1 MRRILFLTLL
11 GFTNLENR
19 GIYPD
24 LLREFVRRG
33 DIVYVVSP
41 IERKNN
47 KKTHI
52 VKEDSWEI
60 LKVRTG
66 NIQQTNLIEK
76 GIATVL
82 LGQQFINA
90 IKKYY
95 SNTKFDLVLYS
106 TPPVTLA
113 RVVAYIKKRDKALSY
128 LMLKD
133 IFPQNSIDL
142 GILKKTGLK
151 GVIYKYFSLKEQ
163 KLYKLSDVI
172 GCTSEANIRYVKE
185 HDELDKKKI
194 IEFCPNCSDWYDL
207 SLPDNGKKEVR
218 NKYGLPVDKK
228 IFVYGGNLG
237 RPQDVPFIVKCLEA
251 CKDMKNVYFLV
262 VGSGTEKHYLDEYVE
277 KESCSHVRVMGQL
290 PKQEY
295 DSMIACCD
303 CGIIFLDDRFT
314 VPNTPSRLL
323 AYIQAGIP
331 VLTCTDPATDVGDI
345 VEDNG
350 FGWQCTSD
358 KIENFVRLVE
368 HIANLDIDPRMK
380 ENGLK
385 YLEENYTPKVG
396 YKAIVKHLNK

>member
-82 LGQQFINA
+82 LEQQFINA

-207 SLPDNGKKEVR
+207 
-218 NKYGLPVDKK
+218 
-228 IFVYGGNLG
+228 
-237 RPQDVPFIVKCLEA
+237 
-251 CKDMKNVYFLV
+251 
-262 VGSGTEKHYLDEYVE
+262 
-277 KESCSHVRVMGQL
+277 
-290 PKQEY
+290 
-295 DSMIACCD
+295 
-303 CGIIFLDDRFT
+303 
-314 VPNTPSRLL
+314 
-323 AYIQAGIP
+323 
-331 VLTCTDPATDVGDI
+331 
-345 VEDNG
+345 
-350 FGWQCTSD
+350 
-358 KIENFVRLVE
+358 
-368 HIANLDIDPRMK
+368 
-380 ENGLK
+380 
-385 YLEENYTPKVG
+385 
-396 YKAIVKHLNK
+396 